1 MASCSEECSPSAERS
16 LQGFTTCF
24 PKEVTGGLYVHYGCA
39 GHLNLFTGLSNWTKR
54 LVAHPRGR
62 SICFSSG
69 QSGSCAGT
77 QSTVNILWGPAK
89 ILLLV
94 AGKNWKSENQVD
106 WT

>member
-1 MASCSEECSPSAERS
+1 MFSQR
-16 LQGFTTCF
+16 GH
-24 PKEVTGGLYVHYGCA
+24 GGLYVHYGCA

-77 QSTVNILWGPAK
+77 QSTVNILWG
-89 ILLLV
+89 L
-94 AGKNWKSENQVD
+94 GKNTATGRKELKIRVESKLDMATSLPLVYLKALEIAPD
-106 WT
+106 